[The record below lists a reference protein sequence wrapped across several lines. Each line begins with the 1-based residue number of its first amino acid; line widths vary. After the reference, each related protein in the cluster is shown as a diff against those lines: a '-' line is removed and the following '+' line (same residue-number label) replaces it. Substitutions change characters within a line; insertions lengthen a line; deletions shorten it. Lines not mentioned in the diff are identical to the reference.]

1 MLKGKGYVEMTG
13 IDPETSQNLGDTIEK
28 FGGKYLEAQI
38 QGSKNEAVKGDLIM
52 LCAGNQELFKNCN
65 SCLRAMGKMAFYL
78 GRVGYATKT
87 NLILQLIKGI
97 SLAGMAEAFALAD
110 RCTIAKDDLLK
121 IFVETNMAN
130 PYLIEKA
137 KLFEKE
143 SFKTN
148 VQQAVELMQ
157 KDMNL
162 AINFADSMKQSLIMG
177 STANEVYK
185 SARRLGY
192 DTCDAACI
200 FIKNKY

>member
-1 MLKGKGYVEMTG
+1 MTG
-13 IDPETSQNLGDTIEK
+13 IDPETSQNIGDTVQK

-38 QGSKNEAVKGDLIM
+38 QGSKDEALSGDLIM
-52 LCAGNQELFKNCN
+52 LCAGNQDLFKNCN
-65 SCLRAMGKMAFYL
+65 SCLKAMGRMAFYL
-78 GRVGYATKT
+78 GNVGYATKT

-97 SLAGMAEAFALAD
+97 ALAGMAEAFALAD
-110 RCTIAKDDLLK
+110 RCRIKKEDLLT
-121 IFVETNMAN
+121 IFEDTNMAN

-137 KLFEKE
+137 RLFKSE
-143 SFKTN
+143 SFKSN

-185 SARRLGY
+185 AARRLGY
-192 DTCDAACI
+192 DGYDAACI